1 MQPTQPNDKS
11 PQANQKATEDRAIR
25 LQRFLSMAG
34 VASRRDAEELIRAG
48 RVTVNGVRAELGM
61 KVNPETDRVEV
72 DGKPVRLRTRH
83 YYLALHKPPGYLS
96 TLEDP
101 QGRKTIVDLL
111 PAALRAERLYP
122 AGRLDNDSEGLM
134 LLTTD
139 GEWAHRVMHPSHGHE
154 KEYLVLV
161 SGRPERHALQRL
173 EEGIE
178 LDGEKTAP
186 AQIVVRRT
194 DGRNTWL
201 TVVLREGRK
210 RQIRRMF
217 EAIGHPVLRLIR
229 QRIGP
234 VRLGRL
240 KPGQYRPLTPR
251 ERQVLRLL
259 AEGRTNR
266 EIAQTL
272 GIGTETA
279 KQVVRQI
286 FRKLGARRRADA
298 VAAAYARG
306 LL

>member
-1 MQPTQPNDKS
+1 MQQVQQTSNSTGEQPTGGSAAK
-11 PQANQKATEDRAIR
+11 KLMR

-61 KVNPETDRVEV
+61 KVDPATDRVEV
-72 DGKPVRLRTRH
+72 DGRPVRLRTRH
-83 YYLALHKPPGYLS
+83 YYIALHKPPGYLS

-101 QGRKTIVDLL
+101 QGRKTVIDLL
-111 PAALRAERLYP
+111 PAALRSERLYP

-139 GEWAHRVMHPSHGHE
+139 GEWAHRVMHPSHGYD

-186 AQIVVRRT
+186 AHIVVRRT

-234 VRLGRL
+234 VRLGNL
-240 KPGQYRPLTPR
+240 KPGQFRALTP
-251 ERQVLRLL
+251 Q
-259 AEGRTNR
+259 
-266 EIAQTL
+266 EIAIL
-272 GIGTETA
+272 GGTMTEAPAQAESTTA
-279 KQVVRQI
+279 LPSARPVRPRSGPRDWWPPRKQPRIKPVRP
-286 FRKLGARRRADA
+286 
-298 VAAAYARG
+298 V
-306 LL
+306 

>member
-1 MQPTQPNDKS
+1 MQPTQPNEKS
-11 PQANQKATEDRAIR
+11 PQANQKATEDTAIR

-61 KVNPETDRVEV
+61 KVNPETDRGEV

-251 ERQVLRLL
+251 EIAILGGT
-259 AEGRTNR
+259 AEAR
-266 EIAQTL
+266 EQEEA
-272 GIGTETA
+272 TA
-279 KQVVRQI
+279 ALPSPRPV
-286 FRKLGARRRADA
+286 RRRGGPRDWWPPVKQPRLRPVRPA
-298 VAAAYARG
+298 
-306 LL
+306 